1 MEYAVG
7 MTTATPSRQGSNR
20 ERVYNELRRR
30 IVTLELAPGA
40 SLSENE
46 LAAQLSVSRT
56 PVRESLILLAD
67 EGLVHIFPKLGSFV
81 ARIDPER
88 VADAQFVR
96 EAIELASIPDAVEG
110 ADDDA
115 IAGLRELIA
124 AQRATAD
131 VNTFFDLDE
140 QFHRSLLAAG
150 GHGNAWRTVVAAKAH
165 LDRARRLGM
174 LSESSIQSLTSEHA
188 AVIDALAA
196 RDGDKATAA
205 LRSHLRKVFTDIEKI
220 RARSP
225 ELFADGTA
233 SRPTRRVVAVWQ

>member
-1 MEYAVG
+1 
-7 MTTATPSRQGSNR
+7 MTTVPSKGSNR
-20 ERVYNELRRR
+20 ERVYAELRRR

-81 ARIDPER
+81 ARIDPVK

-96 EAIELASIPDAVEG
+96 EAIELASMPDAVKLV
-110 ADDDA
+110 DDVA

-124 AQRATAD
+124 AQNATTD
-131 VNTFFDLDE
+131 VDTFFELDE

-150 GHGNAWRTVVAAKAH
+150 GHGNAWRTVVGAKAH

-174 LSESSIQSLTSEHA
+174 MSESSIQSLTCEHA
-188 AVIDALAA
+188 AVVDALES
-196 RDGDKATAA
+196 RDEEQATAA
-205 LRSHLRKVFTDIEKI
+205 LRTHLRKVFTDIEKI
-220 RARSP
+220 RTRSP
-225 ELFADGTA
+225 ELFSDGTTT
-233 SRPTRRVVAVWQ
+233 RPTRRVVAVWQ